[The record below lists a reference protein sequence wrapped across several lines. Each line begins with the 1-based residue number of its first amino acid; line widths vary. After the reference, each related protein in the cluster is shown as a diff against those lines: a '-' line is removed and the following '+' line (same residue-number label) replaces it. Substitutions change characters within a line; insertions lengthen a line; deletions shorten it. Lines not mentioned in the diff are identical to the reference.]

1 MNIHDFRRLALSL
14 PGAEESSHMG
24 SPDFRVGGRI
34 FATLAAA
41 KKGYGNIMI
50 TPEQQAAFVEEL
62 PEVFI
67 PVPGGWGR
75 GGATHVNLAV
85 ANEDVVFGA
94 LQTAH
99 KLRVE
104 KNAKTG
110 SKPPAAKSKSN
121 PAQKSKPVRKPI
133 QKSKTS
139 KTKPR
144 RSNSLPK
151 K

>member
-14 PGAEESSHMG
+14 PGAEQSSHMG
-24 SPDFRVGGRI
+24 SPDFRVGNRI

-41 KKGYGNIMI
+41 KLGYGNIMI
-50 TPEQQAAFVEEL
+50 TPEQQATFAAEL
-62 PEVFI
+62 PEIFI

-75 GGATHVNLAV
+75 GGATHVNLAL
-85 ANEDVVFGA
+85 ASEDVVLGA

-104 KNAKTG
+104 KNAATG
-110 SKPPAAKSKSN
+110 SKPQITKPKPKTKPAE
-121 PAQKSKPVRKPI
+121 KSKPVRKP
-133 QKSKTS
+133 
-139 KTKPR
+139 KTKAR
-144 RSNSLPK
+144 RSKPRSK

>member
-24 SPDFRVGGRI
+24 SPDFRVGNRI

-41 KKGYGNIMI
+41 KLGYGNIMI
-50 TPEQQAAFVEEL
+50 TPEQQAAFVGEL
-62 PEVFI
+62 PAIFI

-75 GGATHVNLAV
+75 GGATHINLAI
-85 ANEDVVFGA
+85 ATEDVVLGA

-99 KLRVE
+99 KLRVD
-104 KNAKTG
+104 KNAAAG
-110 SKPPAAKSKSN
+110 SRPPAAKSKK
-121 PAQKSKPVRKPI
+121 AVQKTKPVRKPKP
-133 QKSKTS
+133 KS
-139 KTKPR
+139 R
-144 RSNSLPK
+144 RSRPRSK

>member
-14 PGAEESSHMG
+14 PDAEESSHMG
-24 SPDFRVGGRI
+24 SPNFRVGGRI

-41 KKGYGNIMI
+41 KLGYGNIMI

-85 ANEDVVFGA
+85 ANEDVVLGA

-99 KLRVE
+99 RLRVE
-104 KNAKTG
+104 KNAKVG
-110 SKPPAAKSKSN
+110 SKAHAKKSKAK
-121 PAQKSKPVRKPI
+121 PAPKSKPVRKPE
-133 QKSKTS
+133 QVKPNARRPKTRSK
-139 KTKPR
+139 K
-144 RSNSLPK
+144 
-151 K
+151 

>member
-24 SPDFRVGGRI
+24 APDFRVGGRI

-41 KKGYGNIMI
+41 KLGYGNVMI
-50 TPEQQAAFVEEL
+50 TPDQQAAFVEEL
-62 PEVFI
+62 PAVFF
-67 PVPGGWGR
+67 PVTGGWGR

-85 ANEDVVFGA
+85 ASEDVVFGA

-104 KNAKTG
+104 KNVRTG
-110 SKPPAAKSKSN
+110 AKPPATKPKAKLEVVRKSQTGKTKAARSKSR
-121 PAQKSKPVRKPI
+121 SKK
-133 QKSKTS
+133 
-139 KTKPR
+139 
-144 RSNSLPK
+144 
-151 K
+151 

>member
-1 MNIHDFRRLALSL
+1 MDIHDFRCLALSL

-41 KKGYGNIMI
+41 KLGYGNIMI
-50 TPEQQAAFVEEL
+50 TPEQQSAFVAEL
-62 PEVFI
+62 PEIFI

-75 GGATHVNLAV
+75 GGATHVNLAA
-85 ANEDVVFGA
+85 ANEDVVLGA

-104 KNAKTG
+104 KNAATG
-110 SKPPAAKSKSN
+110 SKSPAAKSKTKH
-121 PAQKSKPVRKPI
+121 AQKSKPIRTLVAKRK
-133 QKSKTS
+133 SS

-144 RSNSLPK
+144 RSNTRSK

>member
-14 PGAEESSHMG
+14 PDAEESSHMG

-41 KKGYGNIMI
+41 KLGYGNIMI
-50 TPEQQAAFVEEL
+50 TPEQQSAFVEDL
-62 PEVFI
+62 PEIFI

-75 GGATHVNLAV
+75 GGATHINLAV
-85 ANEDVVFGA
+85 ANEDVVLGA

-99 KLRVE
+99 KNRVE

-110 SKPPAAKSKSN
+110 SKSQLAKPKTTSVRTVTAKKSKS
-121 PAQKSKPVRKPI
+121 
-133 QKSKTS
+133 
-139 KTKPR
+139 PR
-144 RSNSLPK
+144 PK
-151 K
+151 RLR

>member
-14 PGAEESSHMG
+14 PDAEESSHMG

-41 KKGYGNIMI
+41 KLGYGNIMI
-50 TPEQQAAFVEEL
+50 TPEQQSAFVEDL
-62 PEVFI
+62 PEIFI

-85 ANEDVVFGA
+85 ASEDVVLGA

-99 KLRVE
+99 KLRVD
-104 KNAKTG
+104 KNSRTG
-110 SKPPAAKSKSN
+110 SNPPAAR
-121 PAQKSKPVRKPI
+121 PGAKSKPVRTI
-133 QKSKTS
+133 KSKQPRPTRS
-139 KTKPR
+139 KRRPR
-144 RSNSLPK
+144 K
-151 K
+151 

>member
-41 KKGYGNIMI
+41 KLGYGNIMI
-50 TPEQQAAFVEEL
+50 TPEQQAAFVAEL
-62 PEVFI
+62 PEIFI
-67 PVPGGWGR
+67 PVAGGWGR

-85 ANEDVVFGA
+85 ASEDVVLGA

-99 KLRVE
+99 KLRLD
-104 KNAKTG
+104 KNAKAG
-110 SKPPAAKSKSN
+110 SKPPSAK
-121 PAQKSKPVRKPI
+121 PKSKPKPMR
-133 QKSKTS
+133 T
-139 KTKPR
+139 
-144 RSNSLPK
+144 PK
-151 K
+151 KKKSPPTRSKRHR

>member
-14 PGAEESSHMG
+14 PDTEESSHMG
-24 SPDFRVGGRI
+24 SPDFRVAGRI

-41 KKGYGNIMI
+41 KKGFGNIMI
-50 TPEQQAAFVEEL
+50 TPEQQTSFAAEL
-62 PEVFI
+62 PEIFI

-85 ANEDVVFGA
+85 ATEDVVIGA

-110 SKPPAAKSKSN
+110 SKPPAVKSKS
-121 PAQKSKPVRKPI
+121 KSVKQSTSIRT
-133 QKSKTS
+133 KSTAS

-144 RSNSLPK
+144 RSNSRPK

>member
-14 PGAEESSHMG
+14 PDAEESSHMG
-24 SPDFRVGGRI
+24 SPDFRVAGRI

-50 TPEQQAAFVEEL
+50 TPEQQAAFAAEL
-62 PEVFI
+62 PEIFI

-85 ANEDVVFGA
+85 ATEDVVLGA

-99 KLRVE
+99 RLRVE
-104 KNAKTG
+104 KNGKTG
-110 SKPPAAKSKSN
+110 SKPPAVKS
-121 PAQKSKPVRKPI
+121 KSKPVK
-133 QKSKTS
+133 QSKSIRTKSTAS

-144 RSNSLPK
+144 RSNSRPK

>member
-24 SPDFRVGGRI
+24 SPDFRIDGRI

-41 KKGYGNIMI
+41 KLGYGNIMI
-50 TPEQQAAFVEEL
+50 TPEQQAAFVEDL
-62 PEVFI
+62 PEIFI

-85 ANEDVVFGA
+85 ATEDVVLGA

-99 KLRVE
+99 KLRLE
-104 KNAKTG
+104 KNAKIT
-110 SKPPAAKSKSN
+110 SKPPTQK
-121 PAQKSKPVRKPI
+121 PKSKPVRTIKPKKP
-133 QKSKTS
+133 KSTHS
-139 KTKPR
+139 KR
-144 RSNSLPK
+144 RSK

>member
-1 MNIHDFRRLALSL
+1 MIIQDFRRLALSL

-24 SPDFRVGGRI
+24 AADFRVDGRI

-62 PEVFI
+62 PDVFI

-85 ANEDVVFGA
+85 ANEDVVLGA

-99 KLRVE
+99 KLRIE
-104 KNAKTG
+104 KNARAG
-110 SKPPAAKSKSN
+110 SKPPSAKSKSK
-121 PAQKSKPVRKPI
+121 PAQESKPVRKHI
-133 QKSKTS
+133 RKSKTS

-144 RSNSLPK
+144 RSNSRPK

>member
-1 MNIHDFRRLALSL
+1 MNIQDFRRLALSL
-14 PGAEESSHMG
+14 PDAEESSHMDN
-24 SPDFRVGGRI
+24 PDFRVDGI

-41 KKGYGNIMI
+41 KLGYGNIMI

-62 PEVFI
+62 PAIFI

-85 ANEDVVFGA
+85 ASEDVVLGA
-94 LQTAH
+94 LQSAY

-110 SKPPAAKSKSN
+110 TKPPAPKAKAKPKPIRKSKSG
-121 PAQKSKPVRKPI
+121 
-133 QKSKTS
+133 
-139 KTKPR
+139 KTKAV
-144 RSNSLPK
+144 RSKGRSK

>member
-14 PGAEESSHMG
+14 SGAEESSHMG

-41 KKGYGNIMI
+41 KLGYGNIMI
-50 TPEQQAAFVEEL
+50 TPEQQSAFVQEL
-62 PEVFI
+62 PEIFI

-85 ANEDVVFGA
+85 ASEDVVLGA

-99 KLRVE
+99 KLRIE
-104 KNAKTG
+104 KNSKTN
-110 SKPPAAKSKSN
+110 SKPPSAQPKPKSKSVRTITTKK
-121 PAQKSKPVRKPI
+121 PKPVRSKPS
-133 QKSKTS
+133 SK
-139 KTKPR
+139 K
-144 RSNSLPK
+144 
-151 K
+151 